1 MELMPINVIEIHNF
15 TNMNKSLRFF
25 KKCSKW
31 IIYYN
36 MIMWIIHA
44 NYRPWTIVTV
54 TLLIEHFVWKHLEGS
69 LSNAINF
76 SVNAGFV
83 GGGRLPISLLSMET
97 TTDTVGLSWAN
108 SCTHNNPTCM
118 HLKISISKQGL
129 YIMGFINAIALSAF
143 HNFHA
148 WKSENKIEI
157 ITTNTK
163 NYERTKSN
171 GHLKKKTMRQ
181 LNDLQVLKGFG
192 TAHHYESWCFFF
204 H

>member
-1 MELMPINVIEIHNF
+1 
-15 TNMNKSLRFF
+15 MNNLLQHDYVNNT
-25 KKCSKW
+25 C
-31 IIYYN
+31 
-36 MIMWIIHA
+36 H
-44 NYRPWTIVTV
+44 YRPWTIVTV

-192 TAHHYESWCFFF
+192 TAHHYES
-204 H
+204 